1 MKQNQAK
8 ASTRTRAT
16 LVTICVAAVVVGVVY
31 ATPAFNRMMAAP
43 AMPAP
48 LVQGNS
54 REEPVVL
61 LLTSTGF
68 EQEEIRLR
76 PGATTLQIDN
86 GSGREGLQFT
96 VTRPGAEATI
106 TSSVRT
112 GGRYVERV
120 PFGPGEWSVTEVSHP
135 DWTCRIIV
143 EP

>member
-1 MKQNQAK
+1 MKEKQAITSSSTK
-8 ASTRTRAT
+8 AA
-16 LVTICVAAVVVGVVY
+16 LVVVCVAAATIGVVY
-31 ATPAFNRMMAAP
+31 ATPALSRMMASPSIAV
-43 AMPAP
+43 AAA
-48 LVQGNS
+48 QGGG

-68 EQEEIRLR
+68 EQEEIKLR

-86 GSGREGLQFT
+86 ASGREGLQFT
-96 VTRPGAEATI
+96 VTRPGAEASI
-106 TSSVRT
+106 TSTVRT